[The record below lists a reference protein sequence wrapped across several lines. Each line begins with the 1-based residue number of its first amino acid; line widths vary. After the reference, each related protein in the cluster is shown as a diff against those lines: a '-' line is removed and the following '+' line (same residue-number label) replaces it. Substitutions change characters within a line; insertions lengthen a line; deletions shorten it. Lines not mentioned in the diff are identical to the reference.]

1 MCISPLKSFLGR
13 KVKKRSPTDGANLP
27 QYFRNANT
35 RCLAVHIFASSA
47 APNWPRILCSRA
59 LGIHSRALLVP
70 PAPVLGSQKAFGG
83 IGVGGCSG
91 GGRLHWRTGGGGGGA
106 RSLQMGA
113 TLPSRRGANSARRP
127 QNAAGP
133 ILRRPHPLMAWLR
146 RDFPEV
152 RRSRPWPGRRRWHAR
167 STVDKA

>member
-13 KVKKRSPTDGANLP
+13 KIKKRSPTDGANLP

-47 APNWPRILCSRA
+47 APNRPRILCSRA
-59 LGIHSRALLVP
+59 LGIHSRALFVP

-91 GGRLHWRTGGGGGGA
+91 GGRLRWRRTGGGGGGA

-113 TLPSRRGANSARRP
+113 TWTIVPSRRGQTRLGGHRMQQVLSFGGHIP
-127 QNAAGP
+127 
-133 ILRRPHPLMAWLR
+133 
-146 RDFPEV
+146 
-152 RRSRPWPGRRRWHAR
+152 
-167 STVDKA
+167 